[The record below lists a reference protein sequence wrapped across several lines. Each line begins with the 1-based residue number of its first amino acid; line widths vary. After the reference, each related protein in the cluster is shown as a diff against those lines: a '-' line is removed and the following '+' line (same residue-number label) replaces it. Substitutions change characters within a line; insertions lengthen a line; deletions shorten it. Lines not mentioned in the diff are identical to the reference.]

1 MSDVRKNVF
10 VFGFV
15 ACLEVSHQLHETAMV
30 FSQPQ
35 EIQRISVLWKKIIM
49 PRSLDIAAAAQVK
62 LNIVVAQVCL
72 PSSIGA
78 GVGIDHERSSS
89 VGHCSAMQRS
99 RSRTFAA
106 FDRMAAAAS
115 CRSRLTSRLL
125 QRVEDSV
132 AGLNEAL
139 HAISCNITDQLQDV
153 TRRVG
158 LAAID
163 IVEAESEAAA
173 AEAAA
178 AAVTNS

>member
-49 PRSLDIAAAAQVK
+49 HQPLDIAAAAQVK
-62 LNIVVAQVCL
+62 LGIVVAQVCL

-78 GVGIDHERSSS
+78 GVGIDHERSS
-89 VGHCSAMQRS
+89 
-99 RSRTFAA
+99 
-106 FDRMAAAAS
+106 
-115 CRSRLTSRLL
+115 
-125 QRVEDSV
+125 
-132 AGLNEAL
+132 
-139 HAISCNITDQLQDV
+139 
-153 TRRVG
+153 
-158 LAAID
+158 
-163 IVEAESEAAA
+163 EAESEAAA

-178 AAVTNS
+178 AAATNS